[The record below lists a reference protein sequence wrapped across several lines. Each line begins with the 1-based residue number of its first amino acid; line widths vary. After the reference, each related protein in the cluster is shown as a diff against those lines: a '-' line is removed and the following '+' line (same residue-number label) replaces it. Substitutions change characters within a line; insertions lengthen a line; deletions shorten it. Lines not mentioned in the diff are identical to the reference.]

1 MKLRVKTLIALL
13 VCFCVCINLVMPV
26 LAAGENNA
34 EGITF
39 SAETDTPSM
48 NVSTTE
54 QTIVV
59 SVDAS
64 NSFSAD
70 GIGFNV
76 IVPEGFTLVSVS
88 NEDVTFSGA
97 DVNLANGVVGWSS
110 QDSENVTGISN
121 LAVITYTIPAGTGS
135 GEYIVGV
142 EAIELTKDYGT
153 VWESAATATT
163 TLTITEAAG
172 YTAGLNTLTSEVAV
186 GDQITVNI
194 GVAHVAEDTFAAGEI
209 IVNYNSDFMKFNEVA
224 SSLGTATVKANTG
237 SIILEDYGADKNFG
251 TGVYVLVFDAIAAG
265 DAAVS
270 ITSAAFVNKIDAV
283 KSDLINADLSPVSV
297 SLKINKQIYSVTLP
311 GIFSGP
317 ETVTDGDDY
326 TFSVADGVNYE
337 YDSISA
343 TIAGE
348 PVNVIDNGDGT
359 YTLKNVTGTIVITGS
374 RTEKSYSV
382 SVSGN
387 AADEITDAA
396 NIATY
401 NTDYTFTMPAAEG
414 WAYSLDSITIGGVT
428 YTGYSVENSVYTIAG
443 SAINGDIVITV
454 SKNQTIASV
463 TVEGTG
469 AGAAAG
475 YKTSA
480 DIGAEYTLTIVP
492 EAGYTYTVSATI
504 NGVSLDVTDNGDN
517 TYTVSKVLGN
527 IVFVVNCNV
536 VLDGVSVS
544 QYLSLDGS
552 IMWLIKNDTKVAN
565 GKVPTYD
572 DEKMFWSEEYGCYCY
587 LTVAETLTVEE
598 TAAKVSISEGSAVSV
613 SYEKDVNLTGRT
625 DASDAQL
632 VYNMYNA
639 YYDAISADVT
649 VEKFLR
655 ADVNADGII
664 NVEDAAS
671 IIASILG

>member
-110 QDSENVTGISN
+110 QDSENVTDISN

-186 GDQITVNI
+186 GDQIAVNI

-224 SSLGTATVKANTG
+224 SPLGTATVKANTG

>member
-110 QDSENVTGISN
+110 QDSENVTDISN